1 MTQVCDFGLGEGAFL
16 EIGIELMLSQKVQNL
31 LQVFTMLLRGFTID
45 EDIIQVNQDK
55 LVEVWA
61 EDCIHSSLES
71 GWCIGETEG

>member
-1 MTQVCDFGLGEGAFL
+1 MTQVCDFGLCEGAFL
-16 EIGIELMLSQKVQNL
+16 EVGIELMLAQKAQNL
-31 LQVFTMLLRGFTID
+31 LQVVTMVLGGFTID

-71 GWCIGETEG
+71 GRCICETEW